1 MDSLS
6 PEEELPDLKNE
17 IGIFRGRQR
26 FWPISDMSTLTLR
39 SSRYKRQL
47 LRIIPNTFFSH
58 IGAMDSLSP
67 EEELPHLKNEIGIF
81 RGRQRFDN
89 PKMIP
94 KTPNRLP
101 KTQTDPQMML
111 SPLRGVALS
120 FPESFEKNTFGKS
133 GFVIFRFEGPRTG
146 SLEVQTHFQRLK
158 INNFSKL
165 SQLIGMTQVGKK
177 PNCKGVTSSPGAEP
191 GVSQSTPC

>member
-1 MDSLS
+1 MIKMAKIAGSLFPDFDQFCLTLRSSRYKRQLLRIIPNTFFSHIGAMDSLS
-6 PEEELPDLKNE
+6 PEEELPHLKNE
-17 IGIFRGRQR
+17 IDVFRGRQR

-94 KTPNRLP
+94 EDPQQATKDPNRPPNDVKSTQGSCPKLP
-101 KTQTDPQMML
+101 
-111 SPLRGVALS
+111 
-120 FPESFEKNTFGKS
+120 
-133 GFVIFRFEGPRTG
+133 
-146 SLEVQTHFQRLK
+146 
-158 INNFSKL
+158 
-165 SQLIGMTQVGKK
+165 
-177 PNCKGVTSSPGAEP
+177 
-191 GVSQSTPC
+191 